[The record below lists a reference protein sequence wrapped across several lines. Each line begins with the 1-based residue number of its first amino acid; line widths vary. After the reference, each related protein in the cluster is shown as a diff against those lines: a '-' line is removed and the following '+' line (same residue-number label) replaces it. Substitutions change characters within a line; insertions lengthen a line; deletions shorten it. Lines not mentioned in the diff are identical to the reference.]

1 MYNIKLQVGGCHGD
15 RTKMKNLSPWKQCSC
30 EGEGETGRGRDAAIV
45 RRGGCWIT
53 IVFRPLTDARV
64 EGTAVNEDA
73 ERDDGG

>member
-1 MYNIKLQVGGCHGD
+1 MRQG
-15 RTKMKNLSPWKQCSC
+15 
-30 EGEGETGRGRDAAIV
+30 GRGRDAAIV